1 MSNVDNKTLQKENK
15 IQGGPQSDVNSYK
28 CPLLMLLYLVSPVH
42 YLRFIPDFKFYD
54 NAKPICHRDDRQTD
68 KERVKQVPDRKRKT
82 IVSSIKFKEVRLT
95 KVDRLPTNWTVAYHD
110 SI

>member
-15 IQGGPQSDVNSYK
+15 TQGEPQSYVNSKK
-28 CPLLMLLYLVSPVH
+28 CPLLILLHLVSPVH
-42 YLRFIPDFKFYD
+42 YLCFISDFKFYD
-54 NAKPICHRDDRQTD
+54 NAKLICQRDDRQTD

-82 IVSSIKFKEVRLT
+82 IASSLKIKQVRLT
-95 KVDRLPTNWTVAYHD
+95 KVDRLPANWTVAYHD